1 MPRMAHPYVLLKSFL
16 PKINFLT
23 VSNTCRV
30 DALHVLNMV
39 MAAAPQHVTGTYLL
53 PALQH
58 YAHLLAPS
66 QRARSVKAGSMK
78 NLLEVQDPRVNRA
91 AQRSN
96 PGPVKVALTIN
107 VQGMEAATALMLHEI

>member
-1 MPRMAHPYVLLKSFL
+1 
-16 PKINFLT
+16 
-23 VSNTCRV
+23 V

-78 NLLEVQDPRVNRA
+78 NLLEVQDPQMNCA
-91 AQRSN
+91 AQRSI
-96 PGPVKVALTIN
+96 PGPLKVALTIN
-107 VQGMEAATALMLHEI
+107 VQGMVAATALMLHEI

>member
-1 MPRMAHPYVLLKSFL
+1 MRASLLPLQCSQHLKRQCVEHAWDGTSLRALEKPTFL
-16 PKINFLT
+16 ENYFLT
-23 VSNTCRV
+23 GSNACRA

-66 QRARSVKAGSMK
+66 QRVRSVKAGSMK
-78 NLLEVQDPRVNRA
+78 NLLEVQDPEVYCA
-91 AQRSN
+91 A
-96 PGPVKVALTIN
+96 
-107 VQGMEAATALMLHEI
+107 